1 MQSVVGSERSSV
13 DLNGQSS
20 VDGNE
25 QSLKERAAVHLRA
38 LVGSDSA
45 TLRDDQWT
53 AIDALVAQR
62 RRALVVQRTGW
73 GKSAVYFV
81 ATALLREQGAG
92 PTVIISPLLALMRNQ
107 IAAAERAG
115 IRAVTINSA
124 NAEQWRT
131 VYDEVRAGAVDV
143 LLVSPERLNNPGFRD
158 EVLPQVA
165 ATAGLVVIDEAHC
178 ISDWGHDFRP
188 DYRRIRTLL
197 EDLPEGIPV
206 LATTAT
212 ANKRVA
218 LDVAEQLAVS
228 AIGVS
233 GPASGAGGGDAGVDP
248 GGTLVLRGTLDRES
262 LHLGVVVLPDQ
273 PSRLGWLADYLTRTD
288 GSGIVYCLT
297 VAATEQ
303 VADHLRSR
311 GLTVAA
317 YSGRTDPTER
327 AQAEDDLLAGRV
339 KALVAT
345 SALGMGFDKP
355 DLAFVI
361 HLGAPPSPIA
371 YYQQVGRAGR
381 AVRRAE
387 VVLLPGTDDV
397 DIWNYFGSLGFPAE
411 SDVRATLEELGSAGR
426 PLSLPALEPRVSL
439 RRSRLEMMLKVLDV
453 DGAVRRVTGGWT
465 VTGEPW
471 AYDAD
476 RYARVS
482 AAREVEQQAMLEYI
496 RTSACRM
503 SFLRE
508 QLDDPAPEPCG
519 RCDNCG
525 GLTLP
530 AVADQRSV
538 LAARAELDVPGVPV
552 EPRGQWPSAMS
563 SLGVKLT
570 GRIPAGEKAESGRAV
585 GRLDG
590 IGWGSAL
597 RELLQTGAP
606 DREVP
611 VPLRHAVVKVL
622 DGWIPPAAPADE
634 GSPADRS
641 PTAASSTAVP
651 AIDAVVYIESVSRP
665 NLVRHLATG
674 LARYRGLPLATSFEV
689 VDHRPAVSG
698 TNSARRLAAVLARHQ
713 LLDPAAVV
721 GKRVLLVDDAT
732 DTGWTLAVAARELR
746 LAGATAVYPLVLA
759 IR

>member
-1 MQSVVGSERSSV
+1 
-13 DLNGQSS
+13 
-20 VDGNE
+20 
-25 QSLKERAAVHLRA
+25 
-38 LVGSDSA
+38 
-45 TLRDDQWT
+45 
-53 AIDALVAQR
+53 
-62 RRALVVQRTGW
+62 
-73 GKSAVYFV
+73 
-81 ATALLREQGAG
+81 
-92 PTVIISPLLALMRNQ
+92 
-107 IAAAERAG
+107 
-115 IRAVTINSA
+115 
-124 NAEQWRT
+124 
-131 VYDEVRAGAVDV
+131 
-143 LLVSPERLNNPGFRD
+143 
-158 EVLPQVA
+158 
-165 ATAGLVVIDEAHC
+165 
-178 ISDWGHDFRP
+178 
-188 DYRRIRTLL
+188 
-197 EDLPEGIPV
+197 
-206 LATTAT
+206 
-212 ANKRVA
+212 
-218 LDVAEQLAVS
+218 
-228 AIGVS
+228 
-233 GPASGAGGGDAGVDP
+233 
-248 GGTLVLRGTLDRES
+248 
-262 LHLGVVVLPDQ
+262 
-273 PSRLGWLADYLTRTD
+273 
-288 GSGIVYCLT
+288 
-297 VAATEQ
+297 
-303 VADHLRSR
+303 
-311 GLTVAA
+311 
-317 YSGRTDPTER
+317 
-327 AQAEDDLLAGRV
+327 
-339 KALVAT
+339 
-345 SALGMGFDKP
+345 
-355 DLAFVI
+355 
-361 HLGAPPSPIA
+361 
-371 YYQQVGRAGR
+371 
-381 AVRRAE
+381 
-387 VVLLPGTDDV
+387 
-397 DIWNYFGSLGFPAE
+397 
-411 SDVRATLEELGSAGR
+411 
-426 PLSLPALEPRVSL
+426 
-439 RRSRLEMMLKVLDV
+439 MLKVLDV

-503 SFLRE
+503 SSLRE